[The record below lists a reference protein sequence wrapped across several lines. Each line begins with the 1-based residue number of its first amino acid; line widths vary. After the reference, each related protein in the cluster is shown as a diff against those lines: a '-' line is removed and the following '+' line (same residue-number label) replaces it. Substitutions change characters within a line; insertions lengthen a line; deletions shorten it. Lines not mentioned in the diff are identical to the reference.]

1 MLIAYATTVTGV
13 VAGMMSF
20 SLIWQFTR
28 IEALPALFLSLMI
41 AIFAG
46 GAFGVTAELMAE
58 SKQILPEPDSQ
69 SRWVDVG
76 GLNVMI
82 QKSRRAGRKENKP

>member
-46 GAFGVTAELMAE
+46 GTFGVTAELIAE

-69 SRWVDVG
+69 SRWVTCEN
-76 GLNVMI
+76 GLQVMI
-82 QKSRRAGRKENKP
+82 QSSRRKVAS